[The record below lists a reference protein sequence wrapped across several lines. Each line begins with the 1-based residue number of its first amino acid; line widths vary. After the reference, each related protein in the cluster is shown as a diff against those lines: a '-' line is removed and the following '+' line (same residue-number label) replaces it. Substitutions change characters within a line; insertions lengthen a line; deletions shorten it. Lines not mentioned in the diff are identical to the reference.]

1 MTYRYALGEVLR
13 EERERR
19 GWTLRR
25 VAEKVPMALGYLSEI
40 ERGHKELSSEFLD
53 SLAHT
58 YGLRSSQIVIE
69 AGIRLATWEV
79 PDSVPANFDKE
90 LVVGS

>member
-25 VAEKVPMALGYLSEI
+25 VADKVPMALGYLSEI
-40 ERGHKELSSEFLD
+40 ERGQKELSSELLD
-53 SLAHT
+53 GLT
-58 YGLRSSQIVIE
+58 QVYGLRSSQIVIE
-69 AGIRLATWEV
+69 AGIRLATWET
-79 PDSVPANFDKE
+79 PDSVPEYFGKE